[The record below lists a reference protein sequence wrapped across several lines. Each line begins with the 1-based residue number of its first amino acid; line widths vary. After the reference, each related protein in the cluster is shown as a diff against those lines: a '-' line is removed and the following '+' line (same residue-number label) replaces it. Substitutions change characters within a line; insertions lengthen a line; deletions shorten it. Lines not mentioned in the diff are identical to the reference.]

1 MLSSRPCLW
10 TCPDRIDAIFASWA
24 CPARQRSGA
33 AGGIV
38 SSFRR
43 ICIAALTAAMV
54 IFVVDAAAA
63 QSATDPAGKAY
74 LAGLRPPHQHPK
86 AAHVKTT
93 RWESPHKPT
102 AKSTQAAKPTVT
114 AKSKTHHRP
123 VRLADKIN
131 SRVAWPSVEPSAAD
145 APATPESVLQF
156 ATEDATPTSATSA
169 PAASGPAT
177 PARATPDRAT
187 SAAAAAPRFT
197 MPAATTSA
205 LQTAPPVNIV
215 ASDERDS
222 VDPVAADKPQT
233 TTTVVPTERFEAPA
247 PRQMRVIA
255 PALSE
260 APGVASAPSDQSPP
274 RSGSSTAQMLT
285 TLAGAIAACIAAFLI
300 FGFGSSRVRQI

>member
-24 CPARQRSGA
+24 CPARQRPGA
-33 AGGIV
+33 PGGIV

-54 IFVVDAAAA
+54 VFVIDAAAA
-63 QSATDPAGKAY
+63 QSATDQAGKAY

-86 AAHVKTT
+86 AADEKTT
-93 RWESPHKPT
+93 RLQSPHKPT
-102 AKSTQAAKPTVT
+102 AKSTQHRTRPTVT
-114 AKSKTHHRP
+114 ARSKTHHRP

-145 APATPESVLQF
+145 QPATPDSVLQF
-156 ATEDATPTSATSA
+156 ATEEATPTSATSA
-169 PAASGPAT
+169 PTASAPAASAPAT
-177 PARATPDRAT
+177 PARATPP
-187 SAAAAAPRFT
+187 AAAAPRVT
-197 MPAATTSA
+197 MPAPLTSA
-205 LQTAPPVNIV
+205 QQTAPVSI

-233 TTTVVPTERFEAPA
+233 TTTVVQTQAPA

-260 APGVASAPSDQSPP
+260 APVAATPSDQSSA
-274 RSGSSTAQMLT
+274 RSGSSMAQMLA

-300 FGFGSSRVRQI
+300 FGFGSTRIRQI